1 MSFEGLVNLCVFI
14 GGCSVEHEIS
24 LISGLQTVL
33 NLDKSKYSVKVVY
46 LSKDNEFVC
55 LKNFDSLDVFKNG
68 DYLKWKSNCYFKR
81 IKGKTY
87 LVYRGKKWR
96 VDVCFPVVHGY
107 GVEDGSLSGFIK
119 LLKVPNVVSDM
130 LSSGVAQDKAFCKSV
145 LKNKGIRMNKFVEVS
160 KDNLVKQVDKI
171 TETMRF
177 PLIIKPSR
185 LGSSIGIEVCEAKE
199 SLNSCISNCLNYD
212 NKVIVEEKLVD
223 FVEYNMACFSYKND
237 LYLSSVEMVSSKND
251 YLTFNDKYCEGGLKD
266 LSKECRVVPAPI
278 DEKLMKE
285 LSDFTKIIY
294 RKLKFNGVI
303 RVDYLYDNVGKK
315 LYFNEVNTIPGSLAF
330 YLYKDYSFKE
340 LLDLLIKDAMY
351 RFNLESGLISSF
363 DSNILAIKDLS
374 MKK

>member
-1 MSFEGLVNLCVFI
+1 MSFEGLVNLCIFI

-87 LVYRGKKWR
+87 LVYKGKKWR

-130 LSSGVAQDKAFCKSV
+130 LSSGIAQDKAFCKSV
-145 LKNKGIRMNKFVEVS
+145 LKSKGIRMNKFVEVS

-363 DSNILAIKDLS
+363 DSNILAIKNLS

>member
-1 MSFEGLVNLCVFI
+1 MSLEGLVNLCVFI

-68 DYLKWKSNCYFKR
+68 DHLKWKSNCYFKR

-87 LVYRGKKWR
+87 LVYKGKKWR

-130 LSSGVAQDKAFCKSV
+130 LSSGIAQDKAFCKSV

-363 DSNILAIKDLS
+363 DSNILAIKNLS

>member
-55 LKNFDSLDVFKNG
+55 LKNFDTLDAFKNG
-68 DYLKWKSNCYFKR
+68 DYLKWKSNCCFKR
-81 IKGKTY
+81 FKGKTY
-87 LVYRGKKWR
+87 LVYKGKKWR

-130 LSSGVAQDKAFCKSV
+130 LSSGIAQDKAFCKSV
-145 LKNKGIRMNKFVEVS
+145 LKSKGIRMNKFVEVS

-171 TETMRF
+171 TETMCF

-185 LGSSIGIEVCEAKE
+185 LGSSIGIEVCETKE

-363 DSNILAIKDLS
+363 DSNILAIKNLS

>member
-81 IKGKTY
+81 FKGKTY
-87 LVYRGKKWR
+87 LVYKGKKWR

-130 LSSGVAQDKAFCKSV
+130 LSSGIAQDKAFCKSV
-145 LKNKGIRMNKFVEVS
+145 LKSKGIRMNKFVEVS

-185 LGSSIGIEVCEAKE
+185 LGSSIGIEVCDAKE

-303 RVDYLYDNVGKK
+303 RVDYLYDNVDKK

-363 DSNILAIKDLS
+363 DSNILAIKNLS

>member
-1 MSFEGLVNLCVFI
+1 
-14 GGCSVEHEIS
+14 
-24 LISGLQTVL
+24 
-33 NLDKSKYSVKVVY
+33 
-46 LSKDNEFVC
+46 
-55 LKNFDSLDVFKNG
+55 
-68 DYLKWKSNCYFKR
+68 
-81 IKGKTY
+81 
-87 LVYRGKKWR
+87 
-96 VDVCFPVVHGY
+96 
-107 GVEDGSLSGFIK
+107 
-119 LLKVPNVVSDM
+119 
-130 LSSGVAQDKAFCKSV
+130 
-145 LKNKGIRMNKFVEVS
+145 
-160 KDNLVKQVDKI
+160 
-171 TETMRF
+171 
-177 PLIIKPSR
+177 
-185 LGSSIGIEVCEAKE
+185 
-199 SLNSCISNCLNYD
+199 
-212 NKVIVEEKLVD
+212 
-223 FVEYNMACFSYKND
+223 
-237 LYLSSVEMVSSKND
+237 MVSSKND